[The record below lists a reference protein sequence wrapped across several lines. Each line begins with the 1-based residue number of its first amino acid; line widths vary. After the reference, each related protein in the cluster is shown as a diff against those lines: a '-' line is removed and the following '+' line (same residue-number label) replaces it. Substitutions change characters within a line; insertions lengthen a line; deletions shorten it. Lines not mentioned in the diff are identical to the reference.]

1 MVERRKHH
9 IRRYFNNFS
18 LDIEIL
24 WLHDKLLFYL
34 LVKKFLKPSKRNTGI
49 ILCRFHTCWTY
60 LIIYLAVVRNPKINL
75 NIISFLLSLYIIL
88 QISIAYPII
97 RKVLN
102 YISYLLFLIP
112 IIPKFITA
120 AFLTKSSSTIVLKPC
135 IVVIPPVIII

>member
-9 IRRYFNNFS
+9 IRRYFNNIS

-34 LVKKFLKPSKRNTGI
+34 LVKKFLEPSKRNAGI
-49 ILCRFHTCWTY
+49 FHIYWTY
-60 LIIYLAVVRNPKINL
+60 LIIYLVGNPKINL

-102 YISYLLFLIP
+102 YISYLLFLI
-112 IIPKFITA
+112 
-120 AFLTKSSSTIVLKPC
+120 LTIHIKRDKRNYYQQHIKTNAYPEHL
-135 IVVIPPVIII
+135 

>member
-9 IRRYFNNFS
+9 IRRYFNNIS

-34 LVKKFLKPSKRNTGI
+34 LVKKFLKPSKRNAGI
-49 ILCRFHTCWTY
+49 FHIYWTY
-60 LIIYLAVVRNPKINL
+60 LIIYLAVVGNPKINL

-102 YISYLLFLIP
+102 YISYLLFLI
-112 IIPKFITA
+112 
-120 AFLTKSSSTIVLKPC
+120 LTIHIKRDKRNYYQQHIKTNAYPEHL
-135 IVVIPPVIII
+135 

>member
-18 LDIEIL
+18 LDIKIL

-34 LVKKFLKPSKRNTGI
+34 LVKKFLKPSKRNAGI
-49 ILCRFHTCWTY
+49 ILCRFHTYWTCP
-60 LIIYLAVVRNPKINL
+60 IIYLVGNQKINL

-102 YISYLLFLIP
+102 YISYLLFLI
-112 IIPKFITA
+112 
-120 AFLTKSSSTIVLKPC
+120 LTIHIKRDKRNYYQQHIKTNAYPEHL
-135 IVVIPPVIII
+135 

>member
-9 IRRYFNNFS
+9 IRRYFNNIS

-49 ILCRFHTCWTY
+49 ILCRFHIYWTY
-60 LIIYLAVVRNPKINL
+60 PIIYLAVVGNPKINL

-102 YISYLLFLIP
+102 YISYLLFLI
-112 IIPKFITA
+112 
-120 AFLTKSSSTIVLKPC
+120 LTIHIKRDKRNYYQQHIKTNAYPEHL
-135 IVVIPPVIII
+135 

>member
-1 MVERRKHH
+1 MVKRRKHH
-9 IRRYFNNFS
+9 IRRFFNNIS

-34 LVKKFLKPSKRNTGI
+34 LVKKFLKPFKRNTGI
-49 ILCRFHTCWTY
+49 ILCRFHTYWTY
-60 LIIYLAVVRNPKINL
+60 LIIYLVGNQKINL

-97 RKVLN
+97 RKILN

-112 IIPKFITA
+112 
-120 AFLTKSSSTIVLKPC
+120 TIHIKRDKRNYYQQHIKTNAYPEHL
-135 IVVIPPVIII
+135 

>member
-9 IRRYFNNFS
+9 IRRYFNNIF

-49 ILCRFHTCWTY
+49 ILYRFNIYWTY
-60 LIIYLAVVRNPKINL
+60 LIIYLVGNQKINL
-75 NIISFLLSLYIIL
+75 NIISFFILYIIL

-97 RKVLN
+97 RKILN
-102 YISYLLFLIP
+102 YISYLLFLI
-112 IIPKFITA
+112 
-120 AFLTKSSSTIVLKPC
+120 LTIHIKRDKRNYYQQHIKTNAYPEHL
-135 IVVIPPVIII
+135 

>member
-9 IRRYFNNFS
+9 IRRYFNNIS

-60 LIIYLAVVRNPKINL
+60 PIIYLVGNPKINL

-102 YISYLLFLIP
+102 YISYLLFLI
-112 IIPKFITA
+112 
-120 AFLTKSSSTIVLKPC
+120 LTIHIKRDKRNYYQQHIKTNAYPEHL
-135 IVVIPPVIII
+135 

>member
-9 IRRYFNNFS
+9 IRRYFNNIS

-34 LVKKFLKPSKRNTGI
+34 LVKKFLKPSKRNAGI
-49 ILCRFHTCWTY
+49 ILCRFHLYWTY
-60 LIIYLAVVRNPKINL
+60 LRIYLVGNPKINL

-102 YISYLLFLIP
+102 YISYLLFLI
-112 IIPKFITA
+112 
-120 AFLTKSSSTIVLKPC
+120 LTIHIKRDKRNYYQQHIKTNAYPEHL
-135 IVVIPPVIII
+135 

>member
-1 MVERRKHH
+1 MVEHRKHH

-34 LVKKFLKPSKRNTGI
+34 LVKKFLKPFKRNTGI
-49 ILCRFHTCWTY
+49 ILCRFHIYWTY
-60 LIIYLAVVRNPKINL
+60 LIIYLVGNTKINL

-102 YISYLLFLIP
+102 YISYLLFLI
-112 IIPKFITA
+112 
-120 AFLTKSSSTIVLKPC
+120 LTIHIKRDKRNYYQQHIKTNAYPEHL
-135 IVVIPPVIII
+135 

>member
-9 IRRYFNNFS
+9 IRRYFNNIS

-24 WLHDKLLFYL
+24 WLHDKPLFYL
-34 LVKKFLKPSKRNTGI
+34 LVKKFLKLSKRNTGI
-49 ILCRFHTCWTY
+49 ILCRFHLYWTY
-60 LIIYLAVVRNPKINL
+60 PIIYLVGNQKINL

-102 YISYLLFLIP
+102 YISYLLFLI
-112 IIPKFITA
+112 
-120 AFLTKSSSTIVLKPC
+120 LTIHIKRDKRNYYQQHIKTNAYPEHL
-135 IVVIPPVIII
+135 

>member
-18 LDIEIL
+18 LDVEIL
-24 WLHDKLLFYL
+24 WMHDKLLFYL

-49 ILCRFHTCWTY
+49 ILCRFHTYWTY
-60 LIIYLAVVRNPKINL
+60 LIIYLVGNPNINL

-88 QISIAYPII
+88 QIFIVYLII

-102 YISYLLFLIP
+102 YISYLLFLI
-112 IIPKFITA
+112 
-120 AFLTKSSSTIVLKPC
+120 LTIHIKRDKRNYYQQHIKTNAYPEHL
-135 IVVIPPVIII
+135 

>member
-9 IRRYFNNFS
+9 IRRYFNNIS
-18 LDIEIL
+18 LGIEIL

-49 ILCRFHTCWTY
+49 ILCRFHIYWTY
-60 LIIYLAVVRNPKINL
+60 PIIYLVGNQKINL
-75 NIISFLLSLYIIL
+75 IIISFLLSLYIIL

-102 YISYLLFLIP
+102 YISYLLFLI
-112 IIPKFITA
+112 
-120 AFLTKSSSTIVLKPC
+120 LTIHIKCDKRNYYQQHIKTNTYPEHL
-135 IVVIPPVIII
+135 

>member
-9 IRRYFNNFS
+9 IRRYFNNIS
-18 LDIEIL
+18 LDVEIL

-60 LIIYLAVVRNPKINL
+60 LIIYLVGNQKINL
-75 NIISFLLSLYIIL
+75 IIISFLLSLYIIL

-102 YISYLLFLIP
+102 YISYLLFLI
-112 IIPKFITA
+112 
-120 AFLTKSSSTIVLKPC
+120 LTIHIKRDKRNYYQQHIKTNAYPEHL
-135 IVVIPPVIII
+135 

>member
-9 IRRYFNNFS
+9 IRRYFNNIS

-24 WLHDKLLFYL
+24 WLHNKLLFYL

-49 ILCRFHTCWTY
+49 ILCRFHLYWTY
-60 LIIYLAVVRNPKINL
+60 LIIYLVGNPKINL

-97 RKVLN
+97 RKALN
-102 YISYLLFLIP
+102 YISYLLFLI
-112 IIPKFITA
+112 
-120 AFLTKSSSTIVLKPC
+120 LTIHIKYGKRNYYQQHIKTNAYPEHL
-135 IVVIPPVIII
+135 

>member
-1 MVERRKHH
+1 MVKRRKHH

-18 LDIEIL
+18 LDVKIL
-24 WLHDKLLFYL
+24 WLHDKLLFYF

-49 ILCRFHTCWTY
+49 ILCRFHLYWTY
-60 LIIYLAVVRNPKINL
+60 LRIYLVGNQKINL

-102 YISYLLFLIP
+102 YISYLLFLI
-112 IIPKFITA
+112 
-120 AFLTKSSSTIVLKPC
+120 LTIHIKCDKRNYYQQHIKTNAYPEHL
-135 IVVIPPVIII
+135 

>member
-1 MVERRKHH
+1 MVEHRKHH

-34 LVKKFLKPSKRNTGI
+34 LVKKFLEPSKRNTGI
-49 ILCRFHTCWTY
+49 ILCRFHIYWTY
-60 LIIYLAVVRNPKINL
+60 LRIYLAGNQKINL

-102 YISYLLFLIP
+102 YISYLLFLI
-112 IIPKFITA
+112 
-120 AFLTKSSSTIVLKPC
+120 LTIHIKRDKRNYYQQHIKTNAYPEHL
-135 IVVIPPVIII
+135 

>member
-9 IRRYFNNFS
+9 IRRYFNNIS

-24 WLHDKLLFYL
+24 WLHNKLLFYL
-34 LVKKFLKPSKRNTGI
+34 LVKKFLKTSKRNAGI
-49 ILCRFHTCWTY
+49 ILCRFHTYWTY
-60 LIIYLAVVRNPKINL
+60 LIIYLVGNQKINL

-102 YISYLLFLIP
+102 YISYLLFLI
-112 IIPKFITA
+112 
-120 AFLTKSSSTIVLKPC
+120 LTIHIKRDKRNYYQQHIKTNAYPEHL
-135 IVVIPPVIII
+135 

>member
-9 IRRYFNNFS
+9 IRRYFNNIS

-34 LVKKFLKPSKRNTGI
+34 LVKKFLKPSKTNTGI

-60 LIIYLAVVRNPKINL
+60 LRIYLVGNPKINL

-102 YISYLLFLIP
+102 YISYLLFLI
-112 IIPKFITA
+112 
-120 AFLTKSSSTIVLKPC
+120 LTIHIKRDKRNYYQQHIKTNAYPEHL
-135 IVVIPPVIII
+135 

>member
-9 IRRYFNNFS
+9 IRRYFNNIS

-49 ILCRFHTCWTY
+49 ILCRFHTYWTY
-60 LIIYLAVVRNPKINL
+60 LRIYLVGNQKINL

-102 YISYLLFLIP
+102 YISYLLFLI
-112 IIPKFITA
+112 
-120 AFLTKSSSTIVLKPC
+120 LTIHIKRDKRNYYQQHIKTNAYPEHL
-135 IVVIPPVIII
+135 

>member
-18 LDIEIL
+18 LDIKIL

-34 LVKKFLKPSKRNTGI
+34 LVKKFLKTSKRNAGI
-49 ILCRFHTCWTY
+49 ILCRFHLYWTY
-60 LIIYLAVVRNPKINL
+60 LIIYLVGNPKINL

-97 RKVLN
+97 RKALN
-102 YISYLLFLIP
+102 YISYLLFLI
-112 IIPKFITA
+112 
-120 AFLTKSSSTIVLKPC
+120 LTIHIKCDKRNYYQQHIKTNAYPEHL
-135 IVVIPPVIII
+135 

>member
-18 LDIEIL
+18 IDIKIL

-49 ILCRFHTCWTY
+49 ILCRFHLYWTY
-60 LIIYLAVVRNPKINL
+60 LRIYLAGNQKINL

-102 YISYLLFLIP
+102 YISYLLFLI
-112 IIPKFITA
+112 
-120 AFLTKSSSTIVLKPC
+120 LTIHIKRDKRNYYQQQIKTNAYPEHL
-135 IVVIPPVIII
+135 

>member
-1 MVERRKHH
+1 MVKRRKHH

-18 LDIEIL
+18 LDVKIL

-34 LVKKFLKPSKRNTGI
+34 LVKKFLKTSKRNAGI
-49 ILCRFHTCWTY
+49 ILCRFHLYWTY
-60 LIIYLAVVRNPKINL
+60 PIIYLVGNPKINL

-102 YISYLLFLIP
+102 YISYLLFLI
-112 IIPKFITA
+112 
-120 AFLTKSSSTIVLKPC
+120 LTIHIKRDKRNYYQQHIKTNSYPEHL
-135 IVVIPPVIII
+135 

>member
-9 IRRYFNNFS
+9 IRRYFNNIS
-18 LDIEIL
+18 LDVEIL

-34 LVKKFLKPSKRNTGI
+34 LVKKILKPFKRNTGI
-49 ILCRFHTCWTY
+49 ILCRFHIYWTY
-60 LIIYLAVVRNPKINL
+60 PIIYLVGNPKINL

-102 YISYLLFLIP
+102 YISYLLFLI
-112 IIPKFITA
+112 
-120 AFLTKSSSTIVLKPC
+120 LTIHIKRDKRNYYQQHIKTNAYPEHL
-135 IVVIPPVIII
+135 

>member
-18 LDIEIL
+18 LDVEIL
-24 WLHDKLLFYL
+24 WMHDKLLFYL

-49 ILCRFHTCWTY
+49 ILCRFHTYWTY
-60 LIIYLAVVRNPKINL
+60 LIIYLVGNQKINL

-88 QISIAYPII
+88 QISIAYSII

-102 YISYLLFLIP
+102 YISYLLFLI
-112 IIPKFITA
+112 
-120 AFLTKSSSTIVLKPC
+120 LTIHIKRDKRNYYQQHIKTNAYPEHL
-135 IVVIPPVIII
+135 

>member
-9 IRRYFNNFS
+9 IRRYFNNIS

-49 ILCRFHTCWTY
+49 ILCLFHIYWTY
-60 LIIYLAVVRNPKINL
+60 LIIYLVGNQKINL
-75 NIISFLLSLYIIL
+75 IIISFLLSLYIIL

-97 RKVLN
+97 RKVLK
-102 YISYLLFLIP
+102 YISYLLFLI
-112 IIPKFITA
+112 
-120 AFLTKSSSTIVLKPC
+120 LTIHIKRDKRNYYQQHIKTNAYPEHL
-135 IVVIPPVIII
+135 